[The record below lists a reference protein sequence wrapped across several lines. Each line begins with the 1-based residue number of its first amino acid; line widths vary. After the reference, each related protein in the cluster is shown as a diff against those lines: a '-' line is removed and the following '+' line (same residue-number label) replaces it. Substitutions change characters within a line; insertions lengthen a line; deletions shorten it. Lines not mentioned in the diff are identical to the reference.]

1 MAVGIGAG
9 VPGGVTVVAG
19 EGEEALAAVGALEG
33 VPEAPGAAWG
43 VPVPVGVPEAPG
55 AAWGVPVPVGEPD
68 APGEPVGVTVG
79 VCVTVSVG
87 AGVTVKV
94 GVLVGVSVEMG
105 VACPTAA
112 IEVAVTATPEMAR
125 RVRTI
130 LPGPVLP
137 ECGVKGLRFPPVS
150 FPSV

>member
-1 MAVGIGAG
+1 MGVEVAVGIGAG

-19 EGEEALAAVGALEG
+19 EGEEALAAVGALE
-33 VPEAPGAAWG
+33 
-43 VPVPVGVPEAPG
+43 GVPEAPG

>member
-1 MAVGIGAG
+1 MEVAVGIGAA

-19 EGEEALAAVGALEG
+19 EGEGTLAAVGAL
-33 VPEAPGAAWG
+33 PGRAG
-43 VPVPVGVPEAPG
+43 GFG

-130 LPGPVLP
+130 LPGPVPP
-137 ECGVKGLRFPPVS
+137 ECGVKG
-150 FPSV
+150 